1 MLYRNSLI
9 AFLIALLIASCNK
22 KVPNEKYFTA
32 LSAAE
37 TGIKFNNTIDEAKFG
52 KETMN
57 EFGYMGGGV
66 GIGDFNND
74 GLKDIFFCGNQ
85 VSSKLYLNKGENK
98 FEDITKKAA
107 VETNVWCTGV
117 SVVDINNDGYDDIY
131 VCTYGK
137 SLDAPIHNL
146 LFINQHNN
154 SFKEEANAYGIA
166 DSSYSTQV
174 AFFDYDKDGDLDM
187 FLVNYLL
194 NATYSANNIF
204 PKDLS
209 GRSFANDKLYRN
221 DGNKNKLGHPVF
233 TNITK
238 EAGIV
243 DDGYGLGL
251 SISDF
256 NNDGWPDIY
265 VSNDFVSN
273 DELWLNNKNGTFTN
287 TLALSTKHQS
297 FSSMGCDAADINND
311 KLIDFATLDM
321 MPEDNKRK
329 KLTDIATSYDK
340 YEAERELNYTP
351 EFTRNMLQ
359 LNNGNY
365 QAGDT
370 NIPYFSE
377 IGQLAGISE
386 TDWSWSIL
394 FADFN
399 NDGFK
404 DAHITNGI
412 GRDFINADFLQF
424 TKMVGANTNDPLEA
438 RKLMNRELIKLPKL
452 TLPNYFYTNNGNL
465 PNGQASYT
473 FTDQS
478 AEAGINEKTISN
490 GAAYADLDN
499 DGDLDLVVN
508 NINKEPFVFI
518 NNNIKKGKPITNHSI
533 SFNLIGDSLNKKGFG
548 AKVYVYTNGQAQ
560 VLEQQPVRGFLS
572 SVDTKLLFGTEKN
585 NKVDSVVVL
594 WPNDKQQIVTALKTD
609 SLYTFNERQAKTPS
623 TFQTIFNNIQQTK
636 ESTKLFTDVTTSFH
650 LNYKHTDAIF
660 FDYGAQR
667 MLPQKFSQLGPFI
680 TTGDINNDGLTDFF
694 IGGGFNSYGQIFTQ
708 QNNGTFL
715 FKNLYAG
722 IKMREDMDC
731 VFFDADKD
739 GDNDL
744 LITYGDMR
752 YDDTSSFY
760 QPQLFL
766 NDGVGNFTLNEN
778 AIPAA
783 IKTIAG
789 CVSVG
794 DYDADG
800 DIDLFI
806 GGRVTKTYP
815 SSPKSFILQNN
826 NGIFTDVTK
835 NVCPALQKPGMLTA
849 AAWVD
854 FDNDKK
860 IDLVVAGEWMPI
872 RFFKNTGTSLL
883 ETTATTGLTN
893 INGMW
898 RSLAATDIDNDGDID
913 FVAGNLGLNCKYHTS
928 VNEPMKL
935 FAKDIDGNGSIDPFL
950 FYCLKNDDGKKELF
964 PSNGRALITEQV
976 PSLKKSFL
984 KNVDFVKAN
993 ADNLYKN
1000 KDGLLEFTCNETA
1013 SCWLENMSNGKF
1025 VKHLLPQEAQF
1036 APINAIISTDAD
1048 GDGINDLIMAG
1059 NEYQTEVITGR
1070 YDASYGLFL
1079 KGNKNKTFSYSS
1091 PTTSGFFVN
1100 GDVKSMKLIANAK
1113 KEKMI
1118 VVGVNNDYVRL
1129 FKVR

>member
-1 MLYRNSLI
+1 MIQQRIY
-9 AFLIALLIASCNK
+9 LLFIITIIVSCNNPK
-22 KVPNEKYFTA
+22 KQTLFTSLPA
-32 LSAAE
+32 SAS
-37 TGIKFNNTIDEAKFG
+37 GIHFNNTIDEKKFAKQ
-52 KETMN
+52 TLN

-74 GLKDIFFCGNQ
+74 GLKDIFFAGNQ

-98 FEDITKKAA
+98 FEDISKQAGI
-107 VETNVWCTGV
+107 ETTVWCTGV

-137 SLDAPIHNL
+137 SLDIPIHNL
-146 LFINQHNN
+146 LFVNQRNN
-154 SFKEEANAYGIA
+154 TFKEQAVSYGIG
-166 DSSYSTQV
+166 DSSYTTQT

-204 PKDLS
+204 PKDLT

-221 DGNKNKLGHPVF
+221 DGDKNNLGHPVF
-233 TNITK
+233 TNVTK

-256 NNDGWPDIY
+256 NNDGWADIY
-265 VSNDFVSN
+265 VSNDFISN
-273 DELWLNNKNGTFTN
+273 DELWLNNKNGSFTN

-340 YEAERELNYTP
+340 YQAERELNYTP

-359 LNNGNY
+359 LNNGNFY
-365 QAGDT
+365 AKDT
-370 NIPYFSE
+370 AIPFFSE
-377 IGQLAGISE
+377 IGQMAGISE

-412 GRDFINADFLQF
+412 GRDFINADFIQY
-424 TKMVGANTNDPLEA
+424 TKMVNSTNGDPVAA
-438 RKLMNRELIKLPKL
+438 RKIMNDKLETL
-452 TLPNYFYTNNGNL
+452 NHLNLPNYFYTNNGN
-465 PNGQASYT
+465 YT

-478 AEAGINEKTISN
+478 KGAGINELAMSN
-490 GAAYADLDN
+490 AAAYADLDN

-518 NNNIKKGKPITNHSI
+518 NNNIEKNKLHTNHSI
-533 SFNLIGDSLNKKGFG
+533 GFILHGDSLNKKAFG
-548 AKVYVYTNGQAQ
+548 AKVYVYANGQVQ
-560 VLEQQPVRGFLS
+560 VQEQAPVRGFLS
-572 SVDTKLLFGTEKN
+572 SVDTKLLFGLGKSMV
-585 NKVDSVVVL
+585 VDSVLIL
-594 WPNDKQQIVTALKTD
+594 WPNEKHQVLKKVQAD
-609 SLYTFNERQAKTPS
+609 SVYSLNERS
-623 TFQTIFNNIQQTK
+623 TGATTDDGRQTT
-636 ESTKLFTDVTTSFH
+636 EGALLGTKLFTDISTTEKV
-650 LNYKHTDAIF
+650 LYKHTEANF
-660 FDYGAQR
+660 YDYGTQR

-680 TTGDINNDGLTDFF
+680 TTADINKDGLTDFF
-694 IGGGFNSYGQIFTQ
+694 IGGGFNSYGQVFTQ
-708 QNNGTFL
+708 QNNGSFTS
-715 FKNLYAG
+715 KNLYAG

-731 VFFDADKD
+731 AFFDADND

-760 QPQLFL
+760 TPQLFL

-778 AIPAA
+778 AIPTSV
-783 IKTIAG
+783 KTIAG
-789 CVSVG
+789 CVSTG

-800 DIDLFI
+800 DDDIFI
-806 GGRVTKTYP
+806 GGRVSKTYP
-815 SSPKSFILQNN
+815 TSPKSFILQNN
-826 NGIFTDVTK
+826 NGTFTDVTK
-835 NVCPALQKPGMLTA
+835 NICPELQLAGMVTA
-849 AAWVD
+849 STWVD

-860 IDLVVAGEWMPI
+860 LDLVVTGEWMPI
-872 RFFKNTGTSLL
+872 RFFKNNGTSLIDV
-883 ETTATTGLTN
+883 TSNTGLTN
-893 INGMW
+893 MNGMW
-898 RSLAATDIDNDGDID
+898 RSLIATDIDNDGDMD
-913 FVAGNLGLNCKYHTS
+913 FVAGNLGLNNKYHVTPT
-928 VNEPMKL
+928 EPMKL
-935 FAKDIDGNGSIDPFL
+935 FSKDIDDNGSIDPFL
-950 FYCLKNDDGKKELF
+950 FYFLKNENGVKELY
-964 PSNGRALITEQV
+964 PSNGRGLLAEQV
-976 PSLKKSFL
+976 PSIKKSFL
-984 KNVDFVKAN
+984 KHADFTN
-993 ADNLYKN
+993 AGVNDIYKN
-1000 KDGLLEFTCNETA
+1000 KKDLLEFTCNETA
-1013 SCWLENMSNGKF
+1013 SCWIENVGSGKF
-1025 VKHLLPQEAQF
+1025 VKHVLPQEAQF
-1036 APINAIISTDAD
+1036 APINAIVCTEAD
-1048 GDGINDLIMAG
+1048 GDGINDIIIAG

-1079 KGNKNKTFSYSS
+1079 KGNKEKVFTTISYS
-1091 PTTSGFFVN
+1091 TSGFMIN
-1100 GDVKSMKLIANAK
+1100 GDVKSMKLITNAR

-1118 VVGVNNDYVRL
+1118 VVGVNNDYVRIV
-1129 FKVR
+1129 KIRQ